1 MVRVHADFWSG
12 VRDAV
17 PLQIGLVPYGL
28 IAGVAA
34 VQVGLTPIEA
44 MSLSAFVFA
53 GASQLAALDLL
64 ADNAP
69 LVIVVLTG
77 AVVNAR
83 IMMYSASLAP
93 YFSEYRL
100 RWRALLSSLLVG
112 MSYARSVAE
121 FQDEDPPNYGWY
133 YLGVSLSL
141 YVVWLVTTAGG
152 ILVGAS
158 VPEGLDLQFV
168 VPLVFLAM
176 TVSAITDRST
186 LAAGIAGGAIATALA
201 WLPMRLNLIV
211 AGVLGVIIGV
221 SVQTL
226 RARSG
231 GESA

>member
-1 MVRVHADFWSG
+1 MVRLHEDFWTG

-17 PLQIGLVPYGL
+17 PLQLGLIPYGV

-34 VQVGLTPIEA
+34 VQVGLTPLEA
-44 MSLSAFVFA
+44 MSLSALVFA

-93 YFSEYRL
+93 YFKEYRL
-100 RWRALLSSLLVG
+100 RWRALLSSVLVG
-112 MSYARSVAE
+112 MSYARSIAE
-121 FQDEDPPNYGWY
+121 FQDDDPPHYGWY

-152 ILVGAS
+152 VLVGAN

-176 TVSAITDRST
+176 TMSAINDRST
-186 LAAGIAGGAIATALA
+186 LAAAVAGGAIATAVA

-211 AGVLGVIIGV
+211 AGVLGIVVGV
-221 SVQTL
+221 AVHKL
-226 RARSG
+226 LAARE
-231 GESA
+231 GESP